1 MKTFPLAVV
10 SAGIN
15 TASAQD
21 PLPSW
26 NDGPGR
32 AGHFECGMLSTGTC
46 RKYHALGDM
55 ILFFVTEV
63 VIESKT
69 DSYIMTVCLG

>member
-1 MKTFPLAVV
+1 MGCSQLELAV
-10 SAGIN
+10 SIM
-15 TASAQD
+15 
-21 PLPSW
+21 PI
-26 NDGPGR
+26 
-32 AGHFECGMLSTGTC
+32 
-46 RKYHALGDM
+46 GDM

>member
-1 MKTFPLAVV
+1 LSARASTPRAPKTRCLRGTTAPAEQAISNVGCSQLELAV
-10 SAGIN
+10 SIM
-15 TASAQD
+15 
-21 PLPSW
+21 PI
-26 NDGPGR
+26 
-32 AGHFECGMLSTGTC
+32 
-46 RKYHALGDM
+46 GDM